1 MHAMKKRRVQEE
13 IRRMDASETLLKFD
27 ELEKRI
33 DRMEAEADL
42 VNSLRKPTLETQFEN
57 LLVDEEIEKELRM
70 LKSNSKKPEGG

>member
-1 MHAMKKRRVQEE
+1 MHAMKKRSAQEE

>member
-1 MHAMKKRRVQEE
+1 
-13 IRRMDASETLLKFD
+13 MDASEALLKFD
-27 ELEKRI
+27 DLEKRI

-42 VNSLRKPTLETQFEN
+42 VNSLRKPTLEAQFEN